1 MQNPFENFKKHDWVI
16 WILSVIIVA
25 TSNILTGEIQIFTL
39 CATVI
44 GVTAL
49 IFVAKGNVWGQIL
62 TVIFSILY
70 AIASLQ
76 FQYYGEMITYLGMTM
91 PIAALSIVSWIRHP
105 YEKGG
110 SEVEIHKLTKLQ
122 TGVMWLLTAVVT
134 TVFFFIL
141 QALHTPNLAVST
153 ISIATSFLAS
163 YLMLFRNS
171 YYALAY
177 AANDIVLIVLWILAS
192 LTQISYVPMVICFSI
207 FLLNDIYGFFSWKL
221 REKRQ
226 NRTVFFMQVKKNGLS
241 CCGNPFAQLRPRAQ
255 SRRIHSMSC
264 RLRTVDKTLFS
275 PEGGE
280 KIPPIP
286 GKAMPILNESDA
298 YANKPQPASCRF
310 VFYIKSVCLFWI

>member
-1 MQNPFENFKKHDWVI
+1 MQNPFQNFKKHDWVI
-16 WILSVIIVA
+16 WILSVIIVT

-91 PIAALSIVSWIRHP
+91 PIAVLSIVSWIRHP

-110 SEVEIHKLTKLQ
+110 SEVKIHKLTKLQ

-134 TVFFFIL
+134 AIFFFIL
-141 QALHTPNLAVST
+141 QARGTPNLAVST

-226 NRTVFFMQVKKNGLS
+226 KQF
-241 CCGNPFAQLRPRAQ
+241 
-255 SRRIHSMSC
+255 
-264 RLRTVDKTLFS
+264 
-275 PEGGE
+275 
-280 KIPPIP
+280 
-286 GKAMPILNESDA
+286 
-298 YANKPQPASCRF
+298 
-310 VFYIKSVCLFWI
+310 